1 MDGPAPGFHGRLPA
15 KTGAAMSLTMPEE
28 ILLLLLDDETGK
40 PVGLP
45 GPAGDLALAGAI
57 LMELALAGRI
67 DTDLDHLVVVQQR
80 PTGDGL
86 LDGVLARLA
95 ASPAPRTSRAW
106 IQDLAKTGPQMRA
119 AVLERLVAG
128 GVLRRIE
135 DRFLW
140 VFPERRYPKATGRA
154 ETAEV
159 RRRLRAVLLEDE
171 IPDPRD
177 ALLIGLARATGL
189 VPLVLDEAEAA
200 QAAPRV
206 EQVAGLEELSRS
218 LSAATRDVYAT
229 LLRQGAVH

>member
-1 MDGPAPGFHGRLPA
+1 MP
-15 KTGAAMSLTMPEE
+15 LTMPEE

-67 DTDLDHLVVVQQR
+67 DTDSDRLVVVQSR
-80 PTGDGL
+80 PTGDMV

-95 ASPAPRTSRAW
+95 AGASGRSSGLW
-106 IQDLAKTGPQMRA
+106 IQDIAKSASVLRA
-119 AVLERLVAG
+119 EVLERLLAA

-140 VFPERRYPKATGRA
+140 VFPERRYPKAPGRA

-159 RRRLRAVLLEDE
+159 RRRLRAVLLEE
-171 IPDPRD
+171 AIPDPRD
-177 ALLIGLARATGL
+177 ALLIGLAHATGL
-189 VPLVLDEAEAA
+189 VPLVLTEEELAR
-200 QAAPRV
+200 AAPRV

-229 LLRQGAVH
+229 LLKQGAVH

>member
-1 MDGPAPGFHGRLPA
+1 
-15 KTGAAMSLTMPEE
+15 MSLTMPEE

-67 DTDLDHLVVVQQR
+67 DTDLDRLVLVQQR
-80 PTGDGL
+80 PTGDAL
-86 LDGVLARLA
+86 LDGVLARLSEGGA
-95 ASPAPRTSRAW
+95 ERTSRWW
-106 IQDLAKTGPQMRA
+106 IQDIAKSGPALRTQVLA
-119 AVLERLVAG
+119 RLVDG

-159 RRRLRAVLLEDE
+159 RRRLRGVLLDDE

-177 ALLIGLARATGL
+177 ALLIGLAKSTGL
-189 VPLVLDEAEAA
+189 VPLVLSEAERA
-200 QAAPRV
+200 QAAARV
-206 EQVAGLEELSRS
+206 DQVAGLEELSRS

>member
-1 MDGPAPGFHGRLPA
+1 M
-15 KTGAAMSLTMPEE
+15 MVLTMPEE

-67 DTDLDHLVVVQQR
+67 DTDLDRLVVVQQR
-80 PTGDGL
+80 PTGDAL

-95 ASPAPRTSRAW
+95 TGAPERTSRWW
-106 IQDLAKTGPQMRA
+106 IQDLAKSGPEFRTA
-119 AVLERLVAG
+119 ILDRLVAA

-140 VFPERRYPKATGRA
+140 VFPERRYPKAEGRA

-159 RRRLRAVLLEDE
+159 RRRLRGVLLEDE

-177 ALLIGLARATGL
+177 ALLIGLARAAGL

-200 QAAPRV
+200 QAAARV
-206 EQVAGLEELSRS
+206 DQVAGLEELSRS

>member
-1 MDGPAPGFHGRLPA
+1 
-15 KTGAAMSLTMPEE
+15 MSLTMPEE

-67 DTDLDHLVVVQQR
+67 DTDLDRLVLVQPR
-80 PTGDGL
+80 PTGDAV
-86 LDGVLARLA
+86 LDEVLARLA
-95 ASPAPRTSRAW
+95 TATGAAERTSRWW
-106 IQDLAKTGPQMRA
+106 IQDIAKSGAALRA
-119 AVLERLVAG
+119 QVLERLVAG

-159 RRRLRAVLLEDE
+159 RRRLRGVLLEDE

-177 ALLIGLARATGL
+177 ALLIGLAKSTGL
-189 VPLVLDEAEAA
+189 VPLVLSEAEHA
-200 QAAPRV
+200 QAMARLDH
-206 EQVAGLEELSRS
+206 VAGLEELSRS

-229 LLRQGAVH
+229 LLRQGAMH

>member
-1 MDGPAPGFHGRLPA
+1 MP
-15 KTGAAMSLTMPEE
+15 LTMPEE

-67 DTDLDHLVVVQQR
+67 DTDLDHLAVVQQR
-80 PTGDGL
+80 PTGDAL
-86 LDGVLARLA
+86 LDAVLTRLA
-95 ASPAPRTSRAW
+95 AGDPGRTSRWW
-106 IQDLAKTGPQMRA
+106 IQAIARDGEALRA
-119 AVLERLVAG
+119 QALQRLVTG

-140 VFPERRYPKATGRA
+140 VFPERRYPKAEGSG

-159 RRRLRAVLLEDE
+159 RRRLRGVLLDED

-189 VPLVLDEAEAA
+189 VPLLLSAAEVA
-200 QAAPRV
+200 QAAARV
-206 EQVAGLEELSRS
+206 EQIAGLEELSRS
-218 LSAATRDVYAT
+218 LSAATRDVYAA
-229 LLRQGAVH
+229 LLRQGALH

>member
-1 MDGPAPGFHGRLPA
+1 MV
-15 KTGAAMSLTMPEE
+15 LTMPEE

-67 DTDLDHLVVVQQR
+67 DTDLDRLIVVQQR
-80 PTGDGL
+80 PTGDAL

-95 ASPAPRTSRAW
+95 AGAPASLSPERTSRWW
-106 IQDLAKTGPQMRA
+106 IQDLAKSGPAFRTEI
-119 AVLERLVAG
+119 LDRLVAA

-140 VFPERRYPKATGRA
+140 VFPERRYPKAEGRA

-159 RRRLRAVLLEDE
+159 RRRLRGVLLEDE

-177 ALLIGLARATGL
+177 ALLIGLARAAGL

-200 QAAPRV
+200 QAAARV
-206 EQVAGLEELSRS
+206 DQVAGLEELSRS

>member
-1 MDGPAPGFHGRLPA
+1 
-15 KTGAAMSLTMPEE
+15 MSLTMPEE

-67 DTDLDHLVVVQQR
+67 DTDLDRLVLVQQR
-80 PTGDGL
+80 PTGDAL
-86 LDGVLARLA
+86 LDGVLARLVA
-95 ASPAPRTSRAW
+95 GNTAGERTSRWW
-106 IQDLAKTGPQMRA
+106 IQDIAKSGPALRA
-119 AVLERLVAG
+119 QVLERLVDG

-159 RRRLRAVLLEDE
+159 RRRLRGVLLEDE

-177 ALLIGLARATGL
+177 ALLIGLAKASGL
-189 VPLVLDEAEAA
+189 VPLVLSEEERA
-200 QAAPRV
+200 QAAARV
-206 EQVAGLEELSRS
+206 DQVAGLEELSRS

-229 LLRQGAVH
+229 LLRQGAMH

>member
-1 MDGPAPGFHGRLPA
+1 MV
-15 KTGAAMSLTMPEE
+15 LTMPEE

-67 DTDLDHLVVVQQR
+67 DTDLDRLVVVQQR
-80 PTGDGL
+80 PTGDAL

-95 ASPAPRTSRAW
+95 TGAAERTSRWW
-106 IQDLAKTGPQMRA
+106 IQDLAKSGSAFRTEI
-119 AVLERLVAG
+119 LDRLVAA

-140 VFPERRYPKATGRA
+140 VFPERRYPKAPGRA

-159 RRRLRAVLLEDE
+159 RRRLRGVLLEDD

-177 ALLIGLARATGL
+177 ALLIGLARAAGL

-200 QAAPRV
+200 QAAARV
-206 EQVAGLEELSRS
+206 DQVAGLEELSRS

>member
-1 MDGPAPGFHGRLPA
+1 MV
-15 KTGAAMSLTMPEE
+15 LTMPEE

-67 DTDLDHLVVVQQR
+67 DTDLDRLVVVQQR
-80 PTGDGL
+80 PTGDAL

-95 ASPAPRTSRAW
+95 TGAAERTSRWW
-106 IQDLAKTGPQMRA
+106 IQDLAKSGPAFRTEI
-119 AVLERLVAG
+119 LDRLVAA

-140 VFPERRYPKATGRA
+140 VFPERRYPKAPGRA

-159 RRRLRAVLLEDE
+159 RRRLRGVLLEDD

-177 ALLIGLARATGL
+177 ALLIGLARAAGL

-200 QAAPRV
+200 QAAARV
-206 EQVAGLEELSRS
+206 DQVAGLEELSRS

>member
-1 MDGPAPGFHGRLPA
+1 
-15 KTGAAMSLTMPEE
+15 MSLTMPEE

-67 DTDLDHLVVVQQR
+67 DTDLDRLVLVQSR
-80 PTGDGL
+80 PMGDAL

-95 ASPAPRTSRAW
+95 TGAPERTSRWW
-106 IQDLAKTGPQMRA
+106 IQDIAKSGPALRA
-119 AVLERLVAG
+119 QVLERLVDG

-140 VFPERRYPKATGRA
+140 VFPERRYPKASGRA

-159 RRRLRAVLLEDE
+159 RRRLRGVILEDD

-189 VPLVLDEAEAA
+189 VPLVLSETELAA
-200 QAAPRV
+200 AAPRV
-206 EQVAGLEELSRS
+206 DQVAGLEELSRS

>member
-1 MDGPAPGFHGRLPA
+1 
-15 KTGAAMSLTMPEE
+15 MSLTMPEE

-67 DTDLDHLVVVQQR
+67 DTDLDRLVLVQKR
-80 PTGDGL
+80 PTGDAL

-95 ASPAPRTSRAW
+95 AGEAAGGAERSSRWW
-106 IQDLAKTGPQMRA
+106 IQDIARSAPALRA
-119 AVLERLVAG
+119 QVLERLVDG

-159 RRRLRAVLLEDE
+159 RRRLRGVLLEDD

-177 ALLIGLARATGL
+177 ALLIGLAKSTGL
-189 VPLVLDEAEAA
+189 VALVLSEDEHARAA
-200 QAAPRV
+200 ARV

-218 LSAATRDVYAT
+218 LSAATRDVYAA
-229 LLRQGAVH
+229 LLRQGAMH